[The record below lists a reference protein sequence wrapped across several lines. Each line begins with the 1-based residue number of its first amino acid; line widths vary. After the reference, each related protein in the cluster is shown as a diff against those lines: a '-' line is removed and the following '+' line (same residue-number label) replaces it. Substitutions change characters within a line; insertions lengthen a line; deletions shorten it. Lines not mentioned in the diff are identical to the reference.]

1 MNTGSI
7 PVYSNAAYL
16 RSHLYQKRK
25 MYAPNHSINW
35 DFCLFFLFLKI
46 FFKLISFLKAFIEFV
61 TILLLFYALVF
72 WPWGMWGLPVPG
84 METMPPALEVKVLAT
99 ELPAKS
105 LFFFSLVYI
114 NFDPTLL
121 LFSFQYDYHHKPN
134 SYFVLNWEF
143 SIYFIYLWMC
153 SWLSIKELLFETCG
167 EQITPDEC
175 YFWGQSTCLPGNM
188 VWSGE
193 Q

>member
-25 MYAPNHSINW
+25 MYAPNHSSNW

-105 LFFFSLVYI
+105 LFFSLSFISTLILPCYSSLFSMI
-114 NFDPTLL
+114 ITISQIPTLC
-121 LFSFQYDYHHKPN
+121 SIENSQYTLY
-134 SYFVLNWEF
+134 
-143 SIYFIYLWMC
+143 
-153 SWLSIKELLFETCG
+153 TCG
-167 EQITPDEC
+167 CVVD
-175 YFWGQSTCLPGNM
+175 CL
-188 VWSGE
+188 
-193 Q
+193 